1 MSGQFWCEHKGGLG
15 PPFPYCEICE
25 SKAARGEMSMNYEY
39 AFVSDWETEDFIDVV
54 NAYLKA
60 GWALQGGISTAYV
73 SLEGDKP
80 YFVFSQALV
89 HEVPDEIPG
98 S

>member
-1 MSGQFWCEHKGGLG
+1 M
-15 PPFPYCEICE
+15 I
-25 SKAARGEMSMNYEY
+25 EY
-39 AFVSDWETEDFIDVV
+39 AFVSDWETEDFIEVV

-73 SLEGDKP
+73 SPEGGVP